1 MAVAAVNPPADIV
14 TARQLWWG
22 VIGLG
27 LVQLFVSLADTLL
40 NRERFTAEFQ
50 ERMQTADQQFAP
62 ATIDLFVT
70 MGAVLGVVFGA
81 LIAALGIVVVHQ
93 LGKGKM
99 WARTL
104 LTFVGIWLVIMG
116 VAALFS
122 IGAVESAGQVLS
134 GAVSILQAV
143 LAGGAIYLCQRPEAV
158 KWFMPPG
165 PGTPGKL

>member
-50 ERMQTADQQFAP
+50 ERMEAADQQFAP

-81 LIAALGIVVVHQ
+81 LIAALGVVVVHQ

-122 IGAVESAGQVLS
+122 IGVVESAGQVLS

-143 LAGGAIYLCQRPEAV
+143 LAGGAIYLCQRPESV

-165 PGTPGKL
+165 PGAPGKL

>member
-1 MAVAAVNPPADIV
+1 MSVVNPPADVV
-14 TARQLWWG
+14 TARQIWWG

-27 LVQLFVSLADTLL
+27 LVQLFISLTDTLL
-40 NRERFTAEFQ
+40 NRERFSAEFR
-50 ERMQTADQQFAP
+50 ERMQAADQQFAP
-62 ATIDLFVT
+62 ATIDLLVT
-70 MGAVLGVVFGA
+70 VGAVLGVVFGA
-81 LIAALGIVVVHQ
+81 LIAALGIAVVHQ
-93 LGKGKM
+93 LGKGKL

-122 IGAVESAGQVLS
+122 IGVVENAGQVLS

-143 LAGGAIYLCQRPEAV
+143 LAGGAIYLCQRPESA

-165 PGTPGKL
+165 PGASGKL